1 MPALSL
7 HKILHEIVRPFS
19 DLNKQILLLK
29 EFVLSKLNKHAIFI
43 DADIYR
49 SWTGKIQPQNWGDD
63 LNAHLWT
70 ALFPQKRFF
79 FPSELSS
86 RKGSNTLPI
95 YRQYCGSLRKE
106 KFQPTYCLGDRSSPP
121 VKTKHIRRIRK
132 SDLSR
137 CSRTVDAKSF
147 NRKRN

>member
-70 ALFPQKRFF
+70 ALFPQKAFF
-79 FPSELSS
+79 SFRTFIKEREQYITNLSAVLWILTK
-86 RKGSNTLPI
+86 RKISANVLFGGQVFSA
-95 YRQYCGSLRKE
+95 R
-106 KFQPTYCLGDRSSPP
+106 
-121 VKTKHIRRIRK
+121 
-132 SDLSR
+132 
-137 CSRTVDAKSF
+137 
-147 NRKRN
+147 